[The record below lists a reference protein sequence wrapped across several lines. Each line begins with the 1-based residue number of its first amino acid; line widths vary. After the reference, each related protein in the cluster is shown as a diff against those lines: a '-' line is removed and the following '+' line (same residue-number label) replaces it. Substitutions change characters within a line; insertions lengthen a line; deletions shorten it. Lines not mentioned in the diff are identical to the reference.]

1 MLSSSLSIFKVFASN
16 SNVCISCGIVL
27 FLSSFLWMG
36 HSFLFLHMLCNFLF
50 KITFWISLWTKRK
63 QKKKRLSESLQIG
76 FVLGPFVNTSL
87 PASTELRLFIG
98 WASPKWCLSYSDWKL
113 PASSQCRGASHEGFQ
128 FSKTGGCT
136 LQGKKKKKDWSEPVR
151 KITSVSS
158 TLEILLL
165 EHFALIILALCLGPC
180 LYFQMISMIQI
191 MSARFEWGM
200 FILLILFSP
209 SSYSSCVIKHKLFP
223 YVVMSA
229 NLSINYD
236 CTGGALSPWSP
247 TEVS

>member
-1 MLSSSLSIFKVFASN
+1 MLFSICWDVVLPVSFHSLSMLSSSLSIFKVFASN

-98 WASPKWCLSYSDWKL
+98 WASQLWKL
-113 PASSQCRGASHEGFQ
+113 VIFSEHASCSELVCGFLDSSVYAEAFQCPYSPKFLTPSFSSLTFSISFVCLNYYILPQAIAFVLWSFN
-128 FSKTGGCT
+128 FSKEC
-136 LQGKKKKKDWSEPVR
+136 S
-151 KITSVSS
+151 
-158 TLEILLL
+158 
-165 EHFALIILALCLGPC
+165 
-180 LYFQMISMIQI
+180 
-191 MSARFEWGM
+191 
-200 FILLILFSP
+200 
-209 SSYSSCVIKHKLFP
+209 
-223 YVVMSA
+223 
-229 NLSINYD
+229 
-236 CTGGALSPWSP
+236 ALSHSHFPMLREFW
-247 TEVS
+247 VR